1 MNESINCLLMGEKK
15 QELQKLKNP
24 KPFIDYSQTSDD
36 VYESLED
43 YNPTKNR
50 RVLMV
55 FDDMIPD
62 MEPNKKLSPIVTELF
77 LRKLK
82 TSRVFILKS
91 YFKVAETIT
100 LNATHHFIMKIPN
113 RRELQQIVSN
123 HSSDIDF
130 KVFMKLYK
138 DYFKEPYSCL
148 MNDKTLPLNNPLR
161 SRKNLL

>member
-91 YFKVAETIT
+91 YFKVPETIS
-100 LNATHHFIMKIPN
+100 LNARHHFIMKIPN
-113 RRELQQIVSN
+113 RRELQ
-123 HSSDIDF
+123 
-130 KVFMKLYK
+130 
-138 DYFKEPYSCL
+138 
-148 MNDKTLPLNNPLR
+148 
-161 SRKNLL
+161 